1 MINRKEIVE
10 WSRRSNVPADTID
23 KDYVLGHFLNV
34 LFSEKWARES
44 LIFKGGTCLRKCY
57 FENYRFSEDI
67 DLTIIN
73 QNFILTRK
81 AINEVCEKLK
91 DVSGIETNMLLFA
104 EVLHNNQ
111 KVGWDIEICY
121 WGANHNQSETPI
133 FRKDCHTKIILEI
146 RHFELM
152 FFVNIERKIIHNYS
166 DTELISNTIP
176 CYSIQEIL
184 AEKMRALIQRNRGE
198 ARDYFDLWYIKTHVS
213 EINWLEVKEAFF
225 KKYTFKNIVFD
236 DVSDLF
242 RPERMKQVAITWD
255 KRLSHQLQTPVDRS
269 LVLDE
274 LEVIFTELFEQNL

>member
-1 MINRKEIVE
+1 MINRREIVE
-10 WSRRSNVPADTID
+10 WSKKSNVPADTID

-34 LFSEKWARES
+34 LFSEQWAKEN

-67 DLTIIN
+67 DLTIVN

-91 DVSGIETNMLLFA
+91 NVTGIETNMLMFS
-104 EVLHNNQ
+104 EVQHNNQ

-121 WGANHNQSETPI
+121 WGANHNLSEMPI

-152 FFVNIERKIIHNYS
+152 LFENIEREIIHSYS
-166 DTELISNTIP
+166 DTELMSNTIP
-176 CYSIQEIL
+176 CYSIEEVL

-198 ARDYFDLWYIKTHVS
+198 ARDYFDLWYIKTHIN
-213 EINWLEVKEAFF
+213 EIDWQGVKEAFF
-225 KKYTFKNIVFD
+225 KKCIFKNIVFN

-242 RPERMKQVAITWD
+242 KPERMKQVAITWD
-255 KRLSHQLQTPVDRS
+255 KRLSHQLQNQVDRE
-269 LVLDE
+269 LVISE
-274 LEVIFTELFEQNL
+274 LEGFFKELFEKKS

>member
-10 WSRRSNVPADTID
+10 WSKKSNVPADTID

-34 LFSEKWARES
+34 LFSYQWAKEN

-81 AINEVCEKLK
+81 GINEVCEKLK
-91 DVSGIETNMLLFA
+91 NITGIETNMLLFV

-121 WGANHNQSETPI
+121 WGANHNPSETPI

-152 FFVNIERKIIHNYS
+152 LFENIERKIIHNYS
-166 DTELISNTIP
+166 DTELIVNTIP
-176 CYSIQEIL
+176 CYSIEEVL

-198 ARDYFDLWYIKTHVS
+198 ARDYFDLWYIKTHIN
-213 EINWLEVKEAFF
+213 EIDWQGVKEAFF
-225 KKYTFKNIVFD
+225 KKCIFKNIVFN

-242 RPERMKQVAITWD
+242 KPERMKQVAITWD
-255 KRLSHQLQTPVDRS
+255 KRLSHQLQTQVDRNS
-269 LVLDE
+269 VMNE
-274 LEVIFTELFEQNL
+274 LEVFFSELFVKES

>member
-10 WSRRSNVPADTID
+10 WSKRSNVPADTID

-34 LFSEKWARES
+34 LFSKKWARES

-152 FFVNIERKIIHNYS
+152 FFGNIERKIIHNYS

-225 KKYTFKNIVFD
+225 KKCTFKNIVFD

>member
-1 MINRKEIVE
+1 MINRREIVE
-10 WSRRSNVPADTID
+10 WSKKSNVPADTID

-34 LFSEKWARES
+34 LFSEQWAREN

-67 DLTIIN
+67 DLTIVN

-91 DVSGIETNMLLFA
+91 NVTGIETNMLMFS
-104 EVLHNNQ
+104 EVQHNNQ

-121 WGANHNQSETPI
+121 WGANHNPSEMPI
-133 FRKDCHTKIILEI
+133 FRKNCHTKIILEI

-152 FFVNIERKIIHNYS
+152 LFEKIERKIIHNYS
-166 DTELISNTIP
+166 DNELIVNTIP
-176 CYSIQEIL
+176 CYTIEEVL

-198 ARDYFDLWYIKTHVS
+198 ARDYFDLWYIKTHIN
-213 EINWLEVKEAFF
+213 EIDWLGVKDAFF
-225 KKYTFKNIVFD
+225 EKCSFKNIVFN

-242 RPERMKQVAITWD
+242 KPERMKQVAITWD
-255 KRLSHQLQTPVDRS
+255 KRLSHQLQNQVDRE
-269 LVLDE
+269 LVISE
-274 LEVIFTELFEQNL
+274 LEGFFTELFEKKS

>member
-10 WSRRSNVPADTID
+10 WSKKSNVPADTID

-34 LFSEKWARES
+34 LFSFQWAKEN

-91 DVSGIETNMLLFA
+91 NVTGIETNMLMFV
-104 EVLHNNQ
+104 EVQHNNQ

-121 WGANHNQSETPI
+121 WGANHNPSETPI

-152 FFVNIERKIIHNYS
+152 LFENIEREIIHNYS
-166 DTELISNTIP
+166 DTELIVNTIP
-176 CYSIQEIL
+176 CYSIEEVL

-198 ARDYFDLWYIKTHVS
+198 ARDYFDLWYIKTHIN
-213 EINWLEVKEAFF
+213 EIDWQGVKEAFF
-225 KKYTFKNIVFD
+225 KKCTFKNIVFD

-242 RPERMKQVAITWD
+242 KPERMKQVAITWD
-255 KRLSHQLQTPVDRS
+255 KRLSHQLQTQVDRS
-269 LVLDE
+269 SVMNE
-274 LEVIFTELFEQNL
+274 LEVFFSELFGKKS